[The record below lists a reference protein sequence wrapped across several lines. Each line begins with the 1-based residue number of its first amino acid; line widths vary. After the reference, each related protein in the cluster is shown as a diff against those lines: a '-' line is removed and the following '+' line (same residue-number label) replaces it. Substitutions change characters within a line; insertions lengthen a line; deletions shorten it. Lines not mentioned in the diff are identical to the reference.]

1 MAKKLIDQEEAA
13 RMLGVSIDELNSM
26 RDRKMIYPKRDAG
39 EWKFTQEEIDRVLA
53 EQAAGKS
60 DAWGDKLSLDDMS
73 LELDPDAIDLSGAEG
88 PPAESST
95 VIGKSKESGGP
106 PPMPAAGASD
116 VQLVTEMGAGSDVRL
131 VSESG
136 LKSGSSKKTGSSSG
150 LLDDIGRDPSGSDMP
165 SSGSLRLADD
175 ELKLAESGV
184 KKSGSDTRKGAS
196 DLHIASDEELVL
208 DPAAGSDITIGGGDS
223 GISLVDP
230 ADSGLSLEQPLEL
243 EGSAVESLDLGEE
256 DIVSLEDVGGD
267 DETQLK
273 SEDDFLL
280 TPLEE
285 PADEAD
291 SGSQVIALDSEEE
304 FGTGLTPA
312 PGMLEEDLG
321 AGAALVSG
329 GIGTSPAL
337 AGAVMASAGYV
348 IDPPYS
354 AWNVVFLVCCF
365 FFLFVGGMFTY
376 DLMRHMWSWDQPY
389 ALNSSMMDSLV
400 NLLP

>member
-1 MAKKLIDQEEAA
+1 M
-13 RMLGVSIDELNSM
+13 
-26 RDRKMIYPKRDAG
+26 
-39 EWKFTQEEIDRVLA
+39 
-53 EQAAGKS
+53 
-60 DAWGDKLSLDDMS
+60 
-73 LELDPDAIDLSGAEG
+73 
-88 PPAESST
+88 
-95 VIGKSKESGGP
+95 
-106 PPMPAAGASD
+106 
-116 VQLVTEMGAGSDVRL
+116 
-131 VSESG
+131 
-136 LKSGSSKKTGSSSG
+136 SGSSKNTGSSSG

-196 DLHIASDEELVL
+196 DLHIESDEELVL

-243 EGSAVESLDLGEE
+243 EGSAVESLDLGED

-304 FGTGLTPA
+304 FGSGLTPA

-321 AGAALVSG
+321 AGAPLVSG

-337 AGAVMASAGYV
+337 AGAAMASAGYV
-348 IDPPYS
+348 MEPPYS
-354 AWNVVFLVCCF
+354 AWNVVALVACFL
-365 FFLFVGGMFTY
+365 FLFVGGMFAY